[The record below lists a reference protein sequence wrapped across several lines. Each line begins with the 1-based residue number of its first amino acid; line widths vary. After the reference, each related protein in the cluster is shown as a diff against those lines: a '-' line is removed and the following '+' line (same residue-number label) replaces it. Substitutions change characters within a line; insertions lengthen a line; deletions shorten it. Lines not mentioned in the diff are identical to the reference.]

1 MHFPQIHGGPLSH
14 ASQCH
19 LSQRERL
26 WQAGSLSTGR
36 LRLDRTQKG
45 GPCLR
50 GQRLLDNAPCQA
62 VAGLDS
68 GALPFPR
75 HRASLVQT
83 KADRHANGSPFGAT
97 ATTAA
102 SGGNREELLGQRPAG
117 CERQRSRR
125 WEPQPGLG
133 EELATRL
140 RGLGRCQTALRR
152 DSIALIKSLP
162 IAAPAPLSCR
172 ACPLRHCFAMPPLP
186 KGEALA
192 GRIVS
197 CIFLANYM
205 L

>member
-1 MHFPQIHGGPLSH
+1 MHFPQIHGALSGRGSPSGRAGERSETERARPLTANPRHRDSIALTKSLPIAAQRLFPAGLALSVI

-26 WQAGSLSTGR
+26 WQGGSLSTER

-62 VAGLDS
+62 VAGPDS
-68 GALPFPR
+68 GALPLPR

-133 EELATRL
+133 ERSETERL
-140 RGLGRCQTALRR
+140 YEDRAF
-152 DSIALIKSLP
+152 
-162 IAAPAPLSCR
+162 PL
-172 ACPLRHCFAMPPLP
+172 
-186 KGEALA
+186 
-192 GRIVS
+192 
-197 CIFLANYM
+197 
-205 L
+205 

>member
-1 MHFPQIHGGPLSH
+1 MANPRHSDSIALTKSLPIAAQRLFPAGLALSVI

-26 WQAGSLSTGR
+26 WQAGSLPTGR

-68 GALPFPR
+68 GALLLPR
-75 HRASLVQT
+75 YCASLVQT
-83 KADRHANGSPFGAT
+83 KADRHAKGSPFGAT

-102 SGGNREELLGQRPAG
+102 SGGNREELLGPRPAG

-140 RGLGRCQTALRR
+140 RGQ
-152 DSIALIKSLP
+152 
-162 IAAPAPLSCR
+162 
-172 ACPLRHCFAMPPLP
+172 
-186 KGEALA
+186 

-197 CIFLANYM
+197 CIFLAKRVV
-205 L
+205 

>member
-1 MHFPQIHGGPLSH
+1 MHFPQIHGGLSVI

-19 LSQRERL
+19 LSQRERP
-26 WQAGSLSTGR
+26 WQAGQVYAGR

-68 GALPFPR
+68 GALLLPR
-75 HRASLVQT
+75 YCASLVQT
-83 KADRHANGSPFGAT
+83 KADRHANGSPLGGA
-97 ATTAA
+97 
-102 SGGNREELLGQRPAG
+102 
-117 CERQRSRR
+117 
-125 WEPQPGLG
+125 G
-133 EELATRL
+133 EEQGDETERARL
-140 RGLGRCQTALRR
+140 LTTNPRHC
-152 DSIALIKSLP
+152 DSIALTKSLP
-162 IAAPAPLSCR
+162 IAAPAALSCR

-197 CIFLANYM
+197 CIFLAKRVV
-205 L
+205 